1 MWNAVLGEADPGR
14 NTGKEVPESL
24 CEFASILE
32 LRRAVKKAGN
42 RGESSFDLV
51 LYGSLTFLSEITE
64 MMQKHAFVGTVD
76 KDLCLSLLQHGTKLF
91 LVNHA
96 TLG

>member
-1 MWNAVLGEADPGR
+1 
-14 NTGKEVPESL
+14 
-24 CEFASILE
+24 
-32 LRRAVKKAGN
+32 
-42 RGESSFDLV
+42 
-51 LYGSLTFLSEITE
+51 